1 MSGILLFPGSKGREQ
16 ADDVEMEENELTLPE
31 SLLIFG
37 LLLLGLNLSQFC
49 RNAALR

>member
-1 MSGILLFPGSKGREQ
+1 MSEILLFTGSKGREQ
-16 ADDVEMEENELTLPE
+16 TDDVEMEEKELTLPG
-31 SLLIFG
+31 SLLILG